1 MASSNQRRRQV
12 ARAKYERQQLRR
24 STRGRRRRRWWRR
37 AALVVAIVG
46 LVGLIVIGVYLIF
59 FADATTTPT
68 AAHVTYTGRAQMP
81 SPDPGSI
88 W

>member
-24 STRGRRRRRWWRR
+24 STRGRRRRRWRR

-46 LVGLIVIGVYLIF
+46 VVGLIVIGVYLLF
-59 FADATTTPT
+59 FADAPTTPT
-68 AAHVTYTGRAQMP
+68 AAHVTYTGRAQPP